1 MSELK
6 VGGRWRSVIILWGK
20 AQNGWK
26 VFGLELRKML
36 ELNRYALGGLGQ
48 AKFVSTPQRR
58 ILGFYPS
65 QSFVET
71 WRVRCSQ
78 GLWFSHTILQPR
90 IKGRIWF
97 RRSWWRSSRIGQGSC
112 WQWIWNLQV
121 LRWGIFRWA
130 SLVRLWCEKG
140 KRGSSALMWMLI

>member
-1 MSELK
+1 MSEPK
-6 VGGRWRSVIILWGK
+6 FGRCQRAIIIPGGK

-71 WRVRCSQ
+71 
-78 GLWFSHTILQPR
+78 
-90 IKGRIWF
+90 
-97 RRSWWRSSRIGQGSC
+97 
-112 WQWIWNLQV
+112 
-121 LRWGIFRWA
+121 
-130 SLVRLWCEKG
+130 
-140 KRGSSALMWMLI
+140 